1 MTTRTRT
8 RALAAGDTELKE
20 FTERLF
26 GHLPRADQRRW
37 ARVYLQGLLTTPG
50 KKSVRRLAA
59 SVTESPTASQS
70 LQQFINASPWDWNPA
85 RTELLRWVEERHPVR
100 AWTIGQVCFPKR
112 GEHSVGVHRRFD
124 PAAGRIVNCQ
134 LGFCLFLSLD
144 GMNVPV
150 DWRLALPEAWVT
162 DPVLRRRARIA
173 PEAVHQSPEALVL
186 ELADSIAA
194 RTSSARPPVVA
205 DLSRLGGAAAL
216 IGMLGR
222 RGHDFLV
229 SVPPTL
235 AVRAAG
241 LTPGGDSARTPGRGT
256 TAADFSRLGNA
267 SHPYGTPLAG
277 PGARPQGQRIHS
289 ALVRVPEGE
298 SGAGSPA
305 GAQQIYRLFGERR
318 PGAGGRSPG
327 GGGGGGG
334 PVWLTN
340 MNRHRMDDLL
350 GLVRAAGRS
359 AAVLGAL
366 AEDFGLL
373 DFEGRSFPGWHHHMT
388 LMSAAYA
395 FALRGHV
402 GLPRAQPA

>member
-1 MTTRTRT
+1 M
-8 RALAAGDTELKE
+8 
-20 FTERLF
+20 
-26 GHLPRADQRRW
+26 
-37 ARVYLQGLLTTPG
+37 
-50 KKSVRRLAA
+50 S
-59 SVTESPTASQS
+59 
-70 LQQFINASPWDWNPA
+70 
-85 RTELLRWVEERHPVR
+85 
-100 AWTIGQVCFPKR
+100 
-112 GEHSVGVHRRFD
+112 
-124 PAAGRIVNCQ
+124 
-134 LGFCLFLSLD
+134 
-144 GMNVPV
+144 VPV

-241 LTPGGDSARTPGRGT
+241 LTPGSDGARTPGRGT
-256 TAADFSRLGNA
+256 TAADFARLGNT
-267 SHPYGTPLAG
+267 SHPYTAPLAG

-298 SGAGSPA
+298 SGAR

-318 PGAGGRSPG
+318 PGAGGRGRP
-327 GGGGGGG
+327 GG

-366 AEDFGLL
+366 ADGFGLL

-395 FALRGHV
+395 YALRGHV
-402 GLPRAQPA
+402 RLPRAQPA